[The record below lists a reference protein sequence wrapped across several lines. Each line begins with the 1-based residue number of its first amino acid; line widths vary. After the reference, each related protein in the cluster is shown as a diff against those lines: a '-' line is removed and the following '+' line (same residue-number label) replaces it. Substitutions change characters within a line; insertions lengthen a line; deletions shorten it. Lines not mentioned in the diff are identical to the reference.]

1 MLIVNPPH
9 VSKILDCERKN
20 KARCY
25 APERCDTTPRSRA
38 AVFTQRVNIA
48 VVLCLQWFMR
58 SRRNHRRAM
67 VQQHQKGERM
77 NE

>member
-1 MLIVNPPH
+1 
-9 VSKILDCERKN
+9 
-20 KARCY
+20 
-25 APERCDTTPRSRA
+25 
-38 AVFTQRVNIA
+38 VFTQRVNIA